1 MNPETKQALKTFWKY
16 AFRSYRVSSRTE
28 FLIALKWHII
38 PFLLLFSMSS
48 TIETQLGLRELAPG
62 NTFLSYLF
70 YLLYGIL
77 LIPYAS
83 LPISRLRTMGRSL
96 AWSFLLFIPGFG
108 YLLVAPICL
117 NDN

>member
-1 MNPETKQALKTFWKY
+1 MSPETKQALKTFWKY

-28 FLIALKWHII
+28 FLIALKWHIL
-38 PFLLLFSMSS
+38 PFILLYSMSS
-48 TIETQLGLRELAPG
+48 TFETQLGLRELAPG

-83 LPISRLRTMGRSL
+83 LTISRLRTIGRSL
-96 AWSFLLFIPGFG
+96 AWSFLLFIPAFGF
-108 YLLVAPICL
+108 LLVAPICL

>member
-1 MNPETKQALKTFWKY
+1 MDPGEKEALKAFWKY

-28 FLIALKWHII
+28 FLIALKWHIL
-38 PFLLLFSMSS
+38 PFILLYSMSS

-83 LPISRLRTMGRSL
+83 LTISRLRTIGRSL
-96 AWSFLLFIPGFG
+96 AWSFLLFIPAFGF
-108 YLLVAPICL
+108 LLVAPICL
-117 NDN
+117 NDD

>member
-1 MNPETKQALKTFWKY
+1 MSPETKQALKTFWKY

-28 FLIALKWHII
+28 FLIALKWHIL
-38 PFLLLFSMSS
+38 PFILLYSMSS

-83 LPISRLRTMGRSL
+83 LTISRLRTIGRSL
-96 AWSFLLFIPGFG
+96 AWSFLLFIPAFGF
-108 YLLVAPICL
+108 LLVAPICL
-117 NDN
+117 NDD

>member
-1 MNPETKQALKTFWKY
+1 MSPETKQALKTFWKY
-16 AFRSYRVSSRTE
+16 AFRLYRVSSRTE
-28 FLIALKWHII
+28 FLIALKWHIL
-38 PFLLLFSMSS
+38 PFILLYSMSS

-83 LPISRLRTMGRSL
+83 LTISRLRTIGRSL
-96 AWSFLLFIPGFG
+96 AWSFLLFIPAFGF
-108 YLLVAPICL
+108 LLVAPICL
-117 NDN
+117 NDD